1 MKRIKVLIG
10 AILASAILSGCGIQ
24 TVEDTEKTPTYFIE
38 ISHEKISHE
47 YYGYIVY
54 DTRTG
59 VEYWLSGG
67 AYNRGTLT
75 PLYNA
80 DGSLM
85 IYKGGTQHDD

>member
-1 MKRIKVLIG
+1 MKRIKALIG
-10 AILASAILSGCGIQ
+10 AILTFVILSGCGMP
-24 TVEDTEKTPTYFIE
+24 TVEDAEKAQTYFI
-38 ISHEKISHE
+38 KISTE
-47 YYGYIVY
+47 YWGDIVY

-59 VEYWLSGG
+59 VEYWIS
-67 AYNRGTLT
+67 RGTHNSGILT

>member
-10 AILASAILSGCGIQ
+10 AILASAILSGCGMPTIED
-24 TVEDTEKTPTYFIE
+24 VEEAPTYFIE
-38 ISHEKISHE
+38 ISRE
-47 YYGYIVY
+47 YYGIIVY

-59 VEYWLSGG
+59 VEYWLSDGM
-67 AYNRGTLT
+67 YNYGTLT

-85 IYKGGTQHDD
+85 IYKGGAQHDD

>member
-1 MKRIKVLIG
+1 MKRIKALIG
-10 AILASAILSGCGIQ
+10 AILASAILSGCGMP
-24 TVEDTEKTPTYFIE
+24 TDEDTEKAPTYFI
-38 ISHEKISHE
+38 KISHE
-47 YYGYIVY
+47 YNGDIVY

-67 AYNRGTLT
+67 MYNNGSLT